1 MRVSECGR
9 KIRNANR
16 MPKSDDRTESNL
28 RRGRR
33 EGGREV
39 GGRGRQGGGEGRWGG
54 ERGEGRRGEGRRG
67 GEGRGG
73 GGGERV
79 TRAYTVEVQTA
90 SVFYAQSLILLL
102 FEP

>member
-1 MRVSECGR
+1 MSECECGR

-33 EGGREV
+33 EGRWEEDKEE
-39 GGRGRQGGGEGRWGG
+39 RGGGMGSG
-54 ERGEGRRGEGRRG
+54 ERGEGRGERGG
-67 GEGRGG
+67 GEGGV
-73 GGGERV
+73 GGERV

-90 SVFYAQSLILLL
+90 SVFYSRRVLSYIS
-102 FEP
+102 

>member
-1 MRVSECGR
+1 MG
-9 KIRNANR
+9 
-16 MPKSDDRTESNL
+16 
-28 RRGRR
+28 
-33 EGGREV
+33 
-39 GGRGRQGGGEGRWGG
+39 GRQGGGEGRWGG
-54 ERGEGRRGEGRRG
+54 ERGEGRRGEGRR
-67 GEGRGG
+67 

>member
-1 MRVSECGR
+1 M
-9 KIRNANR
+9 
-16 MPKSDDRTESNL
+16 
-28 RRGRR
+28 
-33 EGGREV
+33 
-39 GGRGRQGGGEGRWGG
+39 GRGERGGGERGGGEGRG
-54 ERGEGRRGEGRRG
+54 
-67 GEGRGG
+67 GG